1 MRTWIEI
8 KQISLDY
15 KTQYVYRVLDEDL
28 VNGFFKLNEEEIKE
42 YVENT
47 LLPKA
52 ELIKSKS
59 FKNSEPK
66 HGYNTEIW
74 KCTDG
79 FFGKQEWYYYYTKI
93 TNE

>member
-1 MRTWIEI
+1 MTWLEI

-15 KTQYVYRVLDEDL
+15 KTQYLYKVTDEDL
-28 VNGFFKLNEEEIKE
+28 VNGFFELEETDYKD
-42 YVENT
+42 YVEKT

-59 FKNSEPK
+59 FKHSEPK

-74 KCTDG
+74 KCTDTFEG
-79 FFGKQEWYYYYTKI
+79 CMFWYNYYTKI
-93 TNE
+93 DNK